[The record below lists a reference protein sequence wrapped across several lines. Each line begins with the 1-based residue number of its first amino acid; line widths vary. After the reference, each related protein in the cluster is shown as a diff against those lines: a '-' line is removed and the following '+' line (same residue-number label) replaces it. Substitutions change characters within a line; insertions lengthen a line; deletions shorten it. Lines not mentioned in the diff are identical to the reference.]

1 MICRMTWGLKGFP
14 RVTAGKRPTR
24 RAVGQNGDSERLPD
38 PSSAG
43 IGVGLV
49 GFGIFFILFGML
61 LYFDSV
67 LLAFGNILF
76 LSGLVFIIGF
86 RRTFT
91 FFFQRQKM
99 KGSSF
104 FLGGVLIVL
113 MRWPL
118 LGMLLEAYGFI
129 TLFRSAWTHTAPS
142 VPPASATA
150 GLTEPFVSV
159 QEFFPRGFRL
169 FGLTGEYPHSEE
181 GEQGAG
187 QGGHL
192 WMWSLGDRNCWHCWI
207 KAASWACRRRSAWP
221 PCSSWTIVLLIRNG
235 SSCSSWRNWVTAAP

>member
-1 MICRMTWGLKGFP
+1 
-14 RVTAGKRPTR
+14 
-24 RAVGQNGDSERLPD
+24 
-38 PSSAG
+38 

-49 GFGIFFILFGML
+49 GFGLFFVLFGML

-91 FFFQRQKM
+91 FFFQRPKL

-104 FLGGVLIVL
+104 FFGGVLIVL

-129 TLFRSAWTHTAPS
+129 TLFS
-142 VPPASATA
+142 
-150 GLTEPFVSV
+150 G
-159 QEFFPRGFRL
+159 FFPVAFGFL
-169 FGLTGEYPHSEE
+169 G
-181 GEQGAG
+181 
-187 QGGHL
+187 
-192 WMWSLGDRNCWHCWI
+192 SLVNI
-207 KAASWACRRRSAWP
+207 P
-221 PCSSWTIVLLIRNG
+221 
-235 SSCSSWRNWVTAAP
+235 